1 MNRFNKHPFKAKL
14 ILTLIVIFLVFIL
27 LFFTEMTIGYFTYIN
42 KRFIRLREN
51 PPYMD
56 LKTYLDKNIIKQKIN
71 KYLYNNDKIKKEKLE
86 NIKPKKYRIRTDEN
100 GFIKPGKIHNNADL
114 TIFFVGGSTTQCGI
128 VDEKNRFPYLAGH
141 ILEEKIGLKINS
153 FNSGVPGN
161 HSFHTIDIL
170 LNKIL
175 PYKPQIVVFMHN
187 ANDLDILIPYGT
199 YWNNNPYKSLI
210 TYFNDSRNKKKEN
223 ANTIF
228 PVLCERTHNIYIK
241 LLKYWKPSYRY
252 SELAGEKILV
262 NQNDIISQYRKALK
276 TFVCICKIWDI
287 EPVLMTQKISLEQN
301 STNLITEMPDSFEY
315 IMPKSLCDSAI
326 LNGLRF
332 FHITFNNIIR
342 DVAKEEEITL
352 IDLERAIPA
361 DDSKYI
367 YDIFHYNDSGSVY
380 VAKIK

>member
-1 MNRFNKHPFKAKL
+1 MNRFEKHPFKAKI
-14 ILTLIVIFLVFIL
+14 ILTLIVIFFAFII
-27 LFFTEMTIGYFTYIN
+27 LFFTEMTIGYFSYKN

-56 LKTYLDKNIIKQKIN
+56 LKTYLDKNRIKRKIN

-86 NIKPKKYRIRTDEN
+86 NIRPKKYRIRTDEN

-114 TIFFVGGSTTQCGI
+114 NIFFVGGSTTQCGI

-141 ILEEKIGLKINS
+141 ILEKKTGLKINS

-161 HSFHTIDIL
+161 NSFHTIDIL

-175 PYKPQIVVFMHN
+175 AYKPQIVVFMHN

-210 TYFNDSRNKKKEN
+210 TYFNDGISKEKEN
-223 ANTIF
+223 NNIIF
-228 PVLCERTHNIYIK
+228 PVLCERTHNTYLK
-241 LLKYWKPSYRY
+241 LLKYWNPS
-252 SELAGEKILV
+252 SSFELAGKKIFI
-262 NQNDIISQYRKALK
+262 NKNNIISQYKKTLK

-287 EPVLMTQKISLEQN
+287 EPVLMTQKTSLEWDSIN
-301 STNLITEMPDSFEY
+301 MITEIPDSFEY
-315 IMPKSLCDSAI
+315 IMPKYPLRDSAMI
-326 LNGLRF
+326 NIICF

-342 DVAKEEEITL
+342 RGCKRRENNFNRFRKRNTL
-352 IDLERAIPA
+352 L
-361 DDSKYI
+361 
-367 YDIFHYNDSGSVY
+367 
-380 VAKIK
+380 